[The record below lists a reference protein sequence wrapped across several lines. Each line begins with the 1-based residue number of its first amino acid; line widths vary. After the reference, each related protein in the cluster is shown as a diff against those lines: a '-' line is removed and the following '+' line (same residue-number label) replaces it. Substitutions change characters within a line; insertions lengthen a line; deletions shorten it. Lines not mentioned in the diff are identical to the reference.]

1 MVKYLNGYYYL
12 LVNQIGEIMEVF
24 DFKKFWNSLTIKQ
37 REAFSQ
43 RTGYSQLYLSHQLR
57 YAKRKP
63 SLSKFNKLYDI
74 CVEFGADATREQLI
88 NFFIR

>member
-1 MVKYLNGYYYL
+1 
-12 LVNQIGEIMEVF
+12 MEVF
-24 DFKKFWNSLTIKQ
+24 DFKKFWNGLTIKQ

-63 SLSKFNKLYDI
+63 
-74 CVEFGADATREQLI
+74 
-88 NFFIR
+88 

>member
-1 MVKYLNGYYYL
+1 MVKYQIDYHHNQ
-12 LVNQIGEIMEVF
+12 VNQLGECMKVF

-63 SLSKFNKLYDI
+63 SLNKLNKLYDV
-74 CVEFGADATREQLI
+74 CVEFGADTTREQLI